1 MALNSKGDM
10 SCNVLS

>member
-10 SCNVLS
+10 SCNVLP